1 MIQQLDKA
9 EGGSASIIIVFIMTD
24 SFSTVV
30 CYRVR
35 FYSHGIMVKGVIRG
49 VHYTYLQDQKQ
60 WLFIRYVDEQKG
72 ENSHQR
78 GSDPTAKTASATFLG
93 TVSSAW
99 HRPNHPAGRGTRN
112 AARNVLTRII
122 QRNSSTTNRAIE
134 LINDRRQ
141 QLFIEKK
148 TNRGENGHRCSDGD
162 QDDVFGPGAV
172 RAIVGAIHRPAAT
185 ESMHFK
191 TCHAKRLDYSN
202 QKVALN
208 RYAAS
213 IAVNI
218 EFITRHR
225 RIHCA

>member
-9 EGGSASIIIVFIMTD
+9 EGGSARIIIVFIITD

-99 HRPNHPAGRGTRN
+99 HRPNHPAVRGTRN

-148 TNRGENGHRCSDGD
+148 TNRGENGHRCSDGPTAIKTTSLGLEQYARQWALSIARPRPSLCILKHVMQND
-162 QDDVFGPGAV
+162 QIS
-172 RAIVGAIHRPAAT
+172 RT
-185 ESMHFK
+185 
-191 TCHAKRLDYSN
+191 KRL
-202 QKVALN
+202 
-208 RYAAS
+208 
-213 IAVNI
+213 
-218 EFITRHR
+218 H
-225 RIHCA
+225 